1 MNTTFVL
8 PDQNGTI
15 LEFVSGTKDVR
26 KREKD
31 LSRYNWIRIN
41 ERWQWIKENMC
52 VGYEEEISGV
62 EITELILKKK
72 NQREDSLTSHNYLY
86 K

>member
-15 LEFVSGTKDVR
+15 LEFVSGTKDFR

-31 LSRYNWIRIN
+31 LSRCNWIRIN
-41 ERWQWIKENMC
+41 ERWQWVKEMA
-52 VGYEEEISGV
+52 VGHEKEISGV
-62 EITELILKKK
+62 ETTEPIPKKK
-72 NQREDSLTSHNYLY
+72 NQRADSLAFHNYLHE
-86 K
+86 

>member
-31 LSRYNWIRIN
+31 LSRCNWIRIN
-41 ERWQWIKENMC
+41 ERWQWIKEMA
-52 VGYEEEISGV
+52 VGYEKEISGV
-62 EITELILKKK
+62 EITEPIPKKK
-72 NQREDSLTSHNYLY
+72 NQRADSLTFHNYLHE
-86 K
+86 